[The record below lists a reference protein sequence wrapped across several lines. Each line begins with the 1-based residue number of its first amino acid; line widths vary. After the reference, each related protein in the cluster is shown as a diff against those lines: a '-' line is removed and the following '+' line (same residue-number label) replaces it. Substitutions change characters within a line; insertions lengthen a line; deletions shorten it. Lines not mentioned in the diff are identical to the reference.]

1 MRGDKS
7 AQLIFRHPV
16 LLERFDTGVLR
27 GVARAQR
34 HIGCYEFFLG
44 NYIPGL
50 STSPVTASASAAPH
64 D

>member
-27 GVARAQR
+27 GVAGSQR
-34 HIGCYEFFLG
+34 HIGRYELFPG
-44 NYIPGL
+44 NR
-50 STSPVTASASAAPH
+50 SR
-64 D
+64 